1 MTKLTKE
8 EVLDSYELSIAKRLL
23 RQKFP
28 WVQDIHISERNDI
41 NQYGLIFTDIDVDG
55 EKFLEAHPEAT
66 IYPFQY
72 GYFRKGMVWD
82 FIPNHSFL
90 NMFFIDV
97 DTQDIENDIDNIF
110 KKVHKSPA
118 IPDELKLPHDR
129 RLSISGFRV
138 DPTKQSPS
146 YLNQAKQAF
155 EDRIKKL

>member
-1 MTKLTKE
+1 MTKLTLE
-8 EVLDSYELSIAKRLL
+8 EVLNSYELSIAKRLL

-41 NQYGLIFTDIDVDG
+41 NEYGLIFTDIDVDG
-55 EKFLEAHPEAT
+55 EKFLEAHPEAS

-72 GYFRKGMVWD
+72 NYFKEGK
-82 FIPNHSFL
+82 IPNHSFL
-90 NMFFIDV
+90 NIFFNDV

-110 KKVHKSPA
+110 KKVHRSPA

-129 RLSISGFRV
+129 RLSASGFRV

-155 EDRIKKL
+155 EDRLKKL

>member
-8 EVLDSYELSIAKRLL
+8 EVLNSYELSVAKRLI

-41 NQYGLIFTDIDVDG
+41 NEYGLIFTNIDVDG
-55 EKFLEAHPEAT
+55 EKFLQAYPEAS

-72 GYFRKGMVWD
+72 NYFRERQ
-82 FIPNHSFL
+82 IPRHTFL
-90 NMFFIDV
+90 NIFFNDIDERE
-97 DTQDIENDIDNIF
+97 IENDIDNIF
-110 KKVHKSPA
+110 KKVHRSPA

-129 RLSISGFRV
+129 RLSVSGFRI

-146 YLNQAKQAF
+146 YLNQAKEAF
-155 EDRIKKL
+155 EDRLKKL

>member
-8 EVLDSYELSIAKRLL
+8 EVLDSYELSIAKRLI

-28 WVQDIHISERNDI
+28 WVQDIHLSERNDI
-41 NQYGLIFTDIDVDG
+41 NEYGLIFTDIDVDG
-55 EKFLEAHPEAT
+55 EKFLEAHPEAS

-72 GYFRKGMVWD
+72 GYFKEGR
-82 FIPNHSFL
+82 IPNHSFL
-90 NMFFIDV
+90 NIFFNDV
-97 DTQDIENDIDNIF
+97 DTQDIENDIDEIF
-110 KKVHKSPA
+110 KKVHRSPA

-146 YLNQAKQAF
+146 YLNQAKEAF

>member
-1 MTKLTKE
+1 MTKLTLD

-41 NQYGLIFTDIDVDG
+41 NEYGLIFTNIDVDG
-55 EKFLEAHPEAT
+55 EKFLQAYPEAS

-72 GYFRKGMVWD
+72 NYFKEGR
-82 FIPNHSFL
+82 IPNHSFL
-90 NMFFIDV
+90 NIFFNDV

-110 KKVHKSPA
+110 KKVHRSPA

-146 YLNQAKQAF
+146 YLNQAKEAF
-155 EDRIKKL
+155 EDIYKTQTNN

>member
-8 EVLDSYELSIAKRLL
+8 EVLDSYELSIAKRLI

-41 NQYGLIFTDIDVDG
+41 NEYGLIFTDIDVDG
-55 EKFLEAHPEAT
+55 EKFLQAYPEAS

-72 GYFRKGMVWD
+72 NYFKEGR
-82 FIPNHSFL
+82 IPNHSFL
-90 NMFFIDV
+90 NIFFNDV
-97 DTQDIENDIDNIF
+97 DTQDIENDIDEIF
-110 KKVHKSPA
+110 KKVHRSPA
-118 IPDELKLPHDR
+118 IPDELKLPSDR

-146 YLNQAKQAF
+146 YLNQAEEAF
-155 EDRIKKL
+155 EDRLKKL

>member
-1 MTKLTKE
+1 MTKLTLD

-41 NQYGLIFTDIDVDG
+41 NEYGLIFTNIDVDG
-55 EKFLEAHPEAT
+55 EKFLQAYPEAS

-72 GYFRKGMVWD
+72 NYFKEGR
-82 FIPNHSFL
+82 IPNHSFL
-90 NMFFIDV
+90 NIFFNDV

-110 KKVHKSPA
+110 KKVHRSPA

-146 YLNQAKQAF
+146 YLNQAKEAF
-155 EDRIKKL
+155 EDRLKKL

>member
-8 EVLDSYELSIAKRLL
+8 EVLNSYELSIAKRLI

-28 WVQDIHISERNDI
+28 WVQDIHLSERNDI
-41 NQYGLIFTDIDVDG
+41 NEYGLIFTDIDVDG

-66 IYPFQY
+66 LYPFQHN
-72 GYFRKGMVWD
+72 YFRERQ
-82 FIPNHSFL
+82 IPRHTFL
-90 NMFFIDV
+90 NIFFNDIDERE
-97 DTQDIENDIDNIF
+97 IENNIDNIF

-129 RLSISGFRV
+129 RLSVSGFRI

-146 YLNQAKQAF
+146 YLNQAKEAF
-155 EDRIKKL
+155 EDMAKKWNRN

>member
-1 MTKLTKE
+1 MTKLTLD
-8 EVLDSYELSIAKRLL
+8 EVLDSYELSIAKRLI

-41 NQYGLIFTDIDVDG
+41 NEYGLIFTNIDVDG
-55 EKFLEAHPEAT
+55 EKFLQAYPEAS

-72 GYFRKGMVWD
+72 NYFKEGR
-82 FIPNHSFL
+82 IPNHSFL
-90 NMFFIDV
+90 NIFFNDV

-110 KKVHKSPA
+110 KKVHRSPA

-129 RLSISGFRV
+129 RLSISGFRI

-146 YLNQAKQAF
+146 YLNQAKEAF
-155 EDRIKKL
+155 EDRLKKL

>member
-8 EVLDSYELSIAKRLL
+8 EVLDSYEFSIAKRLL

-55 EKFLEAHPEAT
+55 EKFLQDHPEAS

-72 GYFRKGMVWD
+72 NYFRDGQ
-82 FIPNHSFL
+82 IPNHSFL
-90 NMFFIDV
+90 NIFFNDIDAR
-97 DTQDIENDIDNIF
+97 DIENDIDNIF

-118 IPDELKLPHDR
+118 IPDELKLPSDR
-129 RLSISGFRV
+129 RLSISGFRI
-138 DPTKQSPS
+138 DPTKQSPT
-146 YLNQAKQAF
+146 YLKQAKKVF
-155 EDRIKKL
+155 EDMAKKWNRN

>member
-1 MTKLTKE
+1 MTNLTKE
-8 EVLDSYELSIAKRLL
+8 EVLDSYELSIAKRLI

-41 NQYGLIFTDIDVDG
+41 NKYGLIFTDIDVDG
-55 EKFLEAHPEAT
+55 EKFLQAYPEAT

-72 GYFRKGMVWD
+72 NYFKEGR
-82 FIPNHSFL
+82 IPNHSFL
-90 NMFFIDV
+90 NIFFNDV

-110 KKVHKSPA
+110 KKVHRSPA

-146 YLNQAKQAF
+146 YLNQAKEAF
-155 EDRIKKL
+155 EDRLKKL

>member
-1 MTKLTKE
+1 MTKLTLE
-8 EVLDSYELSIAKRLL
+8 EVLDSYELNIAKRLL

-28 WVQDIHISERNDI
+28 WVQDINISERNDI
-41 NQYGLIFTDIDVDG
+41 NEYGLIFTNIDVDG
-55 EKFLEAHPEAT
+55 EKFLQAYPEAS

-72 GYFRKGMVWD
+72 NYFKEGR
-82 FIPNHSFL
+82 IPNHSFL
-90 NMFFIDV
+90 NIFFNDV

-110 KKVHKSPA
+110 KQVHRSPA

-146 YLNQAKQAF
+146 YLNQAKEAF
-155 EDRIKKL
+155 EDRLKKL

>member
-8 EVLDSYELSIAKRLL
+8 EVLDSYELSIAKRLI

-28 WVQDIHISERNDI
+28 WVQDIHLSERNDI
-41 NQYGLIFTDIDVDG
+41 NEYGLIFTDIDVDG

-66 IYPFQY
+66 LYPFQY
-72 GYFRKGMVWD
+72 NYFRERQ
-82 FIPNHSFL
+82 IPRHTFL
-90 NMFFIDV
+90 NIFF
-97 DTQDIENDIDNIF
+97 NDIDEREIEKDLDEIF

-129 RLSISGFRV
+129 RLSASGFRV

-146 YLNQAKQAF
+146 YLNQAKEAF
-155 EDRIKKL
+155 ENRIKNWGNN

>member
-1 MTKLTKE
+1 MTKLTLD

-41 NQYGLIFTDIDVDG
+41 NEYGLIFTNIDVDG
-55 EKFLEAHPEAT
+55 EKFLQAYPEAS

-72 GYFRKGMVWD
+72 NYFKEGR
-82 FIPNHSFL
+82 IPNHSFL
-90 NMFFIDV
+90 NIFFNDV

-110 KKVHKSPA
+110 KKVHRSPA

-129 RLSISGFRV
+129 RLSISGFRI

-146 YLNQAKQAF
+146 YLNQAKEAF
-155 EDRIKKL
+155 EDIYKTQTNN

>member
-8 EVLDSYELSIAKRLL
+8 EVLNSYELSIAKRLI

-28 WVQDIHISERNDI
+28 WVQDIHLSERNDI
-41 NQYGLIFTDIDVDG
+41 NEYGLIFTDIDVDG

-66 IYPFQY
+66 LYPFQY
-72 GYFRKGMVWD
+72 NYFRERQ
-82 FIPNHSFL
+82 IPRHTFL
-90 NMFFIDV
+90 NIFFNDIDERE
-97 DTQDIENDIDNIF
+97 IENNIDNIF

-129 RLSISGFRV
+129 RLSVSGFRI

-146 YLNQAKQAF
+146 YLNQAKEAF
-155 EDRIKKL
+155 EDMAKKWNRN

>member
-8 EVLDSYELSIAKRLL
+8 EVLDSYELSVAKRLL

-41 NQYGLIFTDIDVDG
+41 NEYGLIFTNIDVDG
-55 EKFLEAHPEAT
+55 EKFLQAYPEAS

-72 GYFRKGMVWD
+72 NYFKEGK
-82 FIPNHSFL
+82 IPNHSFL
-90 NMFFIDV
+90 NIFFNDL

-110 KKVHKSPA
+110 KKVHRSPA

-146 YLNQAKQAF
+146 YLNQAKEAF
-155 EDRIKKL
+155 EDRLKKL

>member
-1 MTKLTKE
+1 MTKLTLD

-41 NQYGLIFTDIDVDG
+41 NEYGLIFTNIDVDG
-55 EKFLEAHPEAT
+55 EKFLQAYPEAS

-72 GYFRKGMVWD
+72 NYFKEGR
-82 FIPNHSFL
+82 IPNHSFL
-90 NMFFIDV
+90 NIFFNDV

-110 KKVHKSPA
+110 KKVHRSPA

-129 RLSISGFRV
+129 RLSISGFRI

-146 YLNQAKQAF
+146 YLNQAKEAF
-155 EDRIKKL
+155 EDRLKKL